1 MISRIF
7 IERPKFALVISI
19 LILIVGGISIPMLP
33 IESMPD
39 ITPPTIKVST
49 TFPGADA
56 NTVLE
61 AVAAPIEQQVNGVEN
76 MIYMDS
82 KSDSE
87 GKLNLTVSFAI
98 GTDVDMAQ
106 VMTKNRVAI
115 AEPLL
120 PQEVKRQG
128 VLVDKQSTAMVE
140 VVSLRSPGGTY
151 DELYLSNY
159 IATRI
164 KDQLTRVPGVGVVTV
179 FGAKDFSMRIWLDPQ
194 LLKVRSVTAGEVI
207 NAVQQQNVSVA
218 AGTIGAQPNSQDL
231 PFQYNI
237 LTKGRLFSAE
247 EFGQIIIKTG
257 DQGDIL
263 YLRDVARIEL
273 GALSYAWYAE
283 HSGSPAIAMGIYQL
297 PGSNALAVA
306 QGIAEIMD
314 ELAVGFPDD
323 LEYDILYDATEYIT
337 ASIDEVIETLVIAIL
352 LVILVVWIF
361 LQDWRTTLIPAITIP
376 VSLIGT
382 FAVLLGLGMSINNL
396 TLFGLIL
403 VIGIVVDDA
412 ILVTENTVRLMTEK
426 GWDSRRA
433 ITEGMT
439 EVTGP
444 VIASTAVLMAV
455 FIPTL
460 MMPGLT
466 GLLYR
471 QFAIT
476 ISVATIFSSINALT
490 LSPALCRLLLKPAD
504 PNRKKW
510 VFFRKFDELFEKS
523 TNGYQ
528 NVVGGLLRKSGLAM
542 VVFAGLLVLAY
553 LGIVTVPGGFL
564 PDEDQGYFFINA
576 QLPDGA
582 SLDRTNDVTDRI
594 NTILSETEGIAK
606 FLTVGG
612 YSLLDGV
619 QSPNAAMYIVT
630 MDNWSDRTSAELHV
644 KAVMAKIQHD
654 FNLIQEAVVFSF
666 LPPPIMG
673 LGNAGGFAFELQD
686 RGGAGIIQLQ
696 QSAND
701 LVVAAMASPK
711 LTRMNQNI
719 RASVPLLYIDIDRVK
734 AQAYKLPMDEVFGTL
749 STFLGSRYVNDFNL
763 FGRTW
768 KVTAQAD
775 EKYRSRPEAIERI
788 EVRNS
793 VGHMIPLGAFAAVR
807 DTVGPLFIGRFNMYS
822 KSSIT
827 GAGMPGVSSGEQIAE
842 MERLAAEILP
852 PTMGYQWS
860 GVTYQQLKAGNLA
873 PFIFGLAFVFVYLF
887 LVAQYESWM
896 IPLAVLLGI
905 PVAMMGALWFSKFRG
920 LDNNVY
926 TQVGLVLLIGLVAK
940 TAILIVE
947 FAKVNRES
955 GQSIYDAALTASVMR
970 FRAILMTAFSFI
982 LGVIPL
988 VIASGAGAASRVS
1001 LGTAVFGGM
1010 LVGIIGMVLL
1020 TPVYYLVIQRISE
1033 KFGGAP
1039 PVQADPA
1046 GPLPGPGGADGPTV
1060 EPSA

>member
-1 MISRIF
+1 MFSRIF

-19 LILIVGGISIPMLP
+19 LIVIVGGLAIPQLP

-49 TFPGADA
+49 TYPGADA
-56 NTVLE
+56 GTVLE
-61 AVAAPIEQQVNGVEN
+61 SVAAPIEEQVNGVEN

-87 GKLNLTVSFAI
+87 GQFALTVSFDI

-106 VMTKNRVAI
+106 VMTKNRVAV

-120 PQEVKRQG
+120 PQEVMRQG
-128 VLVDKQSTAMVE
+128 VKVDKQSTAMVE
-140 VVSLRSPGGTY
+140 VVSLRSPNGTY
-151 DELYLSNY
+151 DELFLSNY

-164 KDQLTRVPGVGVVTV
+164 KDQLARVNGVGSVVV

-194 LLKVRSVTAGEVI
+194 LMKARQVTTDQVL
-207 NAVQQQNVSVA
+207 NAVRAQNVSVA
-218 AGTIGAQPNSQDL
+218 AGTIGSQPNPGDL

-237 LTKGRLFSAE
+237 ITKGRLVTEE
-247 EFGQIIIKTG
+247 EFGAIVVKAG
-257 DQGDIL
+257 ESGDIL

-273 GALSYAWYAE
+273 GALAYSWYAE

-297 PGSNALAVA
+297 PGSNALGVA
-306 QGIAEIMD
+306 QGVADVMD
-314 ELAVGFPDD
+314 ELAKDFPAD

-337 ASIDEVIETLVIAIL
+337 ASIDEVIETLIVAIL
-352 LVILVVWIF
+352 LVIFVVWVF

-382 FAVLLGLGMSINNL
+382 FAVLLALGMSINNL

-426 GWDSRRA
+426 GWGARRA
-433 ITEGMT
+433 VTEGMG

-444 VIASTAVLMAV
+444 VIASTAVLLAV
-455 FIPTL
+455 FVPTL

-476 ISVATIFSSINALT
+476 ISIATVFSSINALT
-490 LSPALCRLLLKPAD
+490 LSPALCRLLLKPVD
-504 PNRKKW
+504 PNKKKW
-510 VFFRKFDELFEKS
+510 FFFRKFDEFFERS
-523 TNGYQ
+523 TKGYQ
-528 NVVGGLLRKSGLAM
+528 GAVGGLLRKSGLSM
-542 VVFAGLLVLAY
+542 MIFAGLMVLAWI
-553 LGIVTVPGGFL
+553 GVTSVPGGFL

-576 QLPDGA
+576 SLPDGS
-582 SLDRTNDVTDRI
+582 SLDRTHEVTDKI
-594 NTILSETEGIAK
+594 NAILSETEGVAK

-630 MDNWSDRTSAELHV
+630 LDNWSDRPEKELWLGSIIRKV
-644 KAVMAKIQHD
+644 QPQL
-654 FNLIQEAVVFSF
+654 FGIQEAFSF
-666 LPPPIMG
+666 CFIPPPIMG
-673 LGNAGGFAFELQD
+673 LGSAGGFSFELQD
-686 RGGAGIIQLQ
+686 RGGAGVMQLQ
-696 QSAND
+696 RAAQDLTTAASAGG
-701 LVVAAMASPK
+701 K
-711 LTRMNQNI
+711 LTRMNQNL
-719 RASVPLLYIDIDRVK
+719 RATVPMLYLQIDRVK
-734 AQAYKLPMDEVFGTL
+734 AQAYHISMNELFGSL
-749 STFLGSRYVNDFNL
+749 STFLGTRYVNDFNL

-768 KVTAQAD
+768 KVMAQAKD
-775 EKYRSRPEAIERI
+775 QHRSEPSDIERL
-788 EVRNS
+788 EVRNQK
-793 VGHMIPLGAFAAVR
+793 GNMIPLGSFAAVR
-807 DTVGPLFIGRFNMYS
+807 DTVGPLFIGRFNMYP
-822 KSSIT
+822 KAQIT
-827 GAGMPGVSSGEQIAE
+827 GAGLPGVSSGEQIAE
-842 MERLAAEILP
+842 MERLAKEILP
-852 PTMGYQWS
+852 PTMGFEWS
-860 GVTYQQLKAGNLA
+860 GVTYQQLAAGNLA

-896 IPLAVLLGI
+896 IPLAVLLGV
-905 PVAMMGALWFSKFRG
+905 PVAIMGAMWLTKAFG

-955 GQSIYDAALTASVMR
+955 GLEIYDASLKAAVLR

-988 VIASGAGAASRVS
+988 VLASGAGAASRVS
-1001 LGTAVFGGM
+1001 LGSAVFGGM
-1010 LVGIIGMVLL
+1010 IVGTLGMVML
-1020 TPVYYLVIQRISE
+1020 TPVYYLVIQGIAE
-1033 KFGGAP
+1033 KFGGP
-1039 PVQADPA
+1039 PEFKALPEEVGDA
-1046 GPLPGPGGADGPTV
+1046 GTLEGGPTE

>member
-1 MISRIF
+1 MFSRTF

-19 LILIVGGISIPMLP
+19 LIMIMGVIAVTQLP

-39 ITPPTIKVST
+39 ITPPTIAVST
-49 TFPGADA
+49 SYPGADA
-56 NTVLE
+56 ATVLE
-61 AVAAPIEQQVNGVEN
+61 SVAAPIEEQVNGVEN

-87 GKLNLTVSFAI
+87 GQLNLTVSFDI

-106 VMTKNRVAI
+106 VMTKNRVAV

-120 PQEVKRQG
+120 PAEVKRQG
-128 VLVDKQSTAMVE
+128 VKVDKKSTAMVE

-159 IATRI
+159 IATRV
-164 KDQLTRVPGVGVVTV
+164 KDQLSRVPGVGVVTV
-179 FGAKDFSMRIWLDPQ
+179 FGSKDFSMRLWLDPER
-194 LLKVRSVTAGEVI
+194 LKARGLTAREVI
-207 NAVQQQNVSVA
+207 AAVQAQNVSVA
-218 AGTIGAQPNSQDL
+218 AGTIGAQPNPGDL

-237 LTKGRLFSAE
+237 IAKGRLMSTE
-247 EFGQIIIKTG
+247 EFGEIVIRVG
-257 DQGDIL
+257 DDGEVL
-263 YLRDVARIEL
+263 YVRDVAEVEL

-283 HSGSPAIAMGIYQL
+283 HSGSPAIAVGIYQL

-306 QGIAEIMD
+306 EGVAEIMD
-314 ELAVGFPDD
+314 RLAVDFPDD
-323 LEYDILYDATEYIT
+323 LEYEILYDATEYIT
-337 ASIDEVIETLVIAIL
+337 ASIAEVINTLIVAIILVIF
-352 LVILVVWIF
+352 VVWIF

-382 FAVLLGLGMSINNL
+382 FAVMLALDMSINNL

-433 ITEGMT
+433 ITEGMG

-455 FIPTL
+455 FVPTL

-476 ISVATIFSSINALT
+476 ISIATIFSSLNALT
-490 LSPALCRLLLKPAD
+490 LSPALCRLLLKPVD
-504 PNRKKW
+504 PNKKKW
-510 VFFRKFDELFEKS
+510 VFFRKFDEAFEKS
-523 TNGYQ
+523 TAGYKG
-528 NVVGGLLRKSGLAM
+528 VVAGLLRKSGFAM
-542 VVFAGLLVLAY
+542 VVFVGLMGLTY
-553 LGIVTVPGGFL
+553 LGVVSVPVGFL

-576 QLPDGA
+576 SLPDGS
-582 SLDRTNDVTDRI
+582 SLDRTRQVTDQI
-594 NTILSETEGIAK
+594 NAILNQTEGVAK

-612 YSLLDGV
+612 FSLLDGV
-619 QSPNAAMYIVT
+619 QSPNAAMCIVT
-630 MDNWSDRTSAELHV
+630 MDNWSDRPAELHIQR
-644 KAVMAKIQHD
+644 VMD
-654 FNLIQEAVVFSF
+654 RLRPRLFGIQEALVFGF

-673 LGNAGGFAFELQD
+673 LGSAGGFSFELQD
-686 RGGAGIIQLQ
+686 RGGAGVLQLQ
-696 QSAND
+696 R
-701 LVVAAMASPK
+701 AALDMVGAATAGGK
-711 LTRMNQNI
+711 LTRMNQNV
-719 RASVPLLYIDIDRVK
+719 RATVPLLFLEIDRVK
-734 AQAYKLPMDEVFGTL
+734 AQAYHLNMSDVFSTL
-749 STFLGSRYVNDFNL
+749 STYLGTSYVNDFNL
-763 FGRTW
+763 YGRTW
-768 KVTAQAD
+768 KVMAQAG
-775 EKYRSRPEAIERI
+775 EEYRSRPEDIERI
-788 EVRNS
+788 EVRNMK
-793 VGHMIPLGAFAAVR
+793 GDMIPLGSFAAAR
-807 DTVGPLFIGRFNMYS
+807 DTVGPLFIGRFNMYP
-822 KSSIT
+822 KAQIT
-827 GAGMPGVSSGEQIAE
+827 GAGLPGVSSGEQIAE
-842 MERLAAEILP
+842 MERLAREILP
-852 PTMGYQWS
+852 STMGFEWS

-873 PFIFGLAFVFVYLF
+873 PLIFGLAFLFVYLF

-896 IPLAVLLGI
+896 IPLAVLLGV
-905 PVAMMGALWFSKFRG
+905 PVAIMGALWFSKFMG

-947 FAKVNRES
+947 FAKQNRES
-955 GQSIYDAALTASVMR
+955 GMSVYDAALAAAELR

-1001 LGTAVFGGM
+1001 LGSAVFGGM

-1020 TPVYYLVIQRISE
+1020 TPVYYLVIQNIAE
-1033 KFGGAP
+1033 KFGGP
-1039 PVQADPA
+1039 PEFKTDLVGTPPE
-1046 GPLPGPGGADGPTV
+1046 GPP
-1060 EPSA
+1060 EE

>member
-1 MISRIF
+1 MFSRIF

-19 LILIVGGISIPMLP
+19 LIVIVGGLSIPLLP

-39 ITPPTIKVST
+39 ITPPTIKVSAT
-49 TFPGADA
+49 YPGADA

-61 AVAAPIEQQVNGVEN
+61 SVAAPIEEQVNGVEN

-87 GKLNLTVSFAI
+87 GQFNLTVSFDI

-106 VMTKNRVAI
+106 VMTKNRVAV

-120 PQEVKRQG
+120 PEEVMRQG
-128 VLVDKQSTAMVE
+128 VKVDKQSTAMVE

-164 KDQLTRVPGVGVVTV
+164 KDQLTRVQGVGTVTV

-194 LLKVRSVTAGEVI
+194 QLKARGVTANQVMS
-207 NAVQQQNVSVA
+207 AVRAQNVAVA
-218 AGTIGAQPNSQDL
+218 AGKIGGPPNPGDL

-237 LTKGRLFSAE
+237 ITKGRLITE
-247 EFGQIIIKTG
+247 QEFGSIVIKAGTSG
-257 DQGDIL
+257 DLL
-263 YLRDVARIEL
+263 YLRDVARVEL
-273 GALSYAWYAE
+273 DSKDYSWYAQ
-283 HSGSPAIAMGIYQL
+283 HSGSPAIALGIYQL
-297 PGSNALAVA
+297 PGSNALGVA
-306 QGIAEIMD
+306 QGVADIMD
-314 ELAVGFPDD
+314 ELAEGFPDD
-323 LEYDILYDATEYIT
+323 LEYDVLYDATEYIT
-337 ASIDEVIETLVIAIL
+337 ASIDEVIETLIVAII

-361 LQDWRTTLIPAITIP
+361 LQDWRATLIPAITIP

-396 TLFGLIL
+396 TLFGIIL

-433 ITEGMT
+433 ITEGMG

-444 VIASTAVLMAV
+444 VIASTAVLLAV

-476 ISVATIFSSINALT
+476 ISIATIFSSINALT
-490 LSPALCRLLLKPAD
+490 LSPALCRLLLRPVD
-504 PNRKKW
+504 PNKQKW
-510 VFFRKFDELFEKS
+510 IFFRKFDEFFEKS
-523 TNGYQ
+523 TNSYKGL
-528 NVVGGLLRKSGLAM
+528 VGGLLRKSGMSM
-542 VVFAGLLVLAY
+542 VLFAGLMVLAAV
-553 LGIVTVPGGFL
+553 GIKQVPMGFL

-576 QLPDGA
+576 QLPDGS
-582 SLDRTNDVTDRI
+582 SLDRTNEVTDRI
-594 NTILSETEGIAK
+594 NAILNNTEGVAK

-619 QSPNAAMYIVT
+619 QSPNSAMYIVT
-630 MDNWSDRTSAELHV
+630 MDNWSDRGDPDLHIF
-644 KAVMAKIQHD
+644 KVMERLQKQ
-654 FNLIQEAVVFSF
+654 FFGIQEGIVFGF

-686 RGGAGIIQLQ
+686 RGGAGIMNLQ
-696 QSAND
+696 RAALD
-701 LVVAAMASPK
+701 MVAAANASPK
-711 LTRMNQNI
+711 LTRMNQNL
-719 RASVPLLYIDIDRVK
+719 RATVPLLYLNIDRVK
-734 AQAYKLPMDEVFGTL
+734 AQSYNLSMNEVFNTL
-749 STFLGSRYVNDFNL
+749 S
-763 FGRTW
+763 GRTW
-768 KVTAQAD
+768 KVMAQAD
-775 EKYRSRPEAIERI
+775 AKYRSLAVDIERI
-788 EVRNS
+788 EVRNEM
-793 VGHMIPLGAFAAVR
+793 GNMIPIGSFAAVR
-807 DTVGPLFIGRFNMYS
+807 DTVGPLFIGRFNMYP
-822 KSSIT
+822 KAGLT
-827 GAGMPGVSSGEQIAE
+827 GMGMPGVSSGDQIAE
-842 MERLAAEILP
+842 MERLASEILP
-852 PTMGYQWS
+852 PTMGFQWS
-860 GVTYQQLKAGNLA
+860 GVTYQQLAAGNLA
-873 PFIFGLAFVFVYLF
+873 PLIFGLAFLFVYLF

-896 IPLAVLLGI
+896 IPLAVLLGV
-905 PVAMMGALWFSKFRG
+905 PVAIMGAMWFTKFRG

-947 FAKVNRES
+947 FAKVNRE
-955 GQSIYDAALTASVMR
+955 GGLGLYDASLKAAVLR

-1001 LGTAVFGGM
+1001 LGMAVFGGM
-1010 LVGIIGMVLL
+1010 LVGTIGMTLL
-1020 TPVYYLVIQRISE
+1020 TPVYFLVIQGIAE
-1033 KFGGAP
+1033 KFGGPPEFKELPDEAKDGGDPGGDP
-1039 PVQADPA
+1039 PVDPA
-1046 GPLPGPGGADGPTV
+1046 PDPIA
-1060 EPSA
+1060 

>member
-1 MISRIF
+1 MFSRTF

-19 LILIVGGISIPMLP
+19 LIMIMGVIAVTQLP

-39 ITPPTIKVST
+39 ITPPTIAVT
-49 TFPGADA
+49 TSYPGADA
-56 NTVLE
+56 ATVLE
-61 AVAAPIEQQVNGVEN
+61 SVAAPIEEQVNGVEN

-87 GKLNLTVSFAI
+87 GQLNLTVSFDI

-106 VMTKNRVAI
+106 VMTKNRVAV

-120 PQEVKRQG
+120 PAEVKRQG
-128 VLVDKQSTAMVE
+128 VKVDKKSTAMVE

-159 IATRI
+159 IATRV
-164 KDQLTRVPGVGVVTV
+164 KDQLSRVPGVGVVTV
-179 FGAKDFSMRIWLDPQ
+179 FGSKDFSMRLWLDPER
-194 LLKVRSVTAGEVI
+194 LKARGLTAREVI
-207 NAVQQQNVSVA
+207 AAVQAQNVSVA
-218 AGTIGAQPNSQDL
+218 AGTIGAQPNPGDL

-237 LTKGRLFSAE
+237 IAKGRLMSTE
-247 EFGQIIIKTG
+247 EFGEIVIRVG
-257 DQGDIL
+257 DDGEVL
-263 YLRDVARIEL
+263 YVRDVAEVEL

-283 HSGSPAIAMGIYQL
+283 HSGSPAIAVGIYQL

-306 QGIAEIMD
+306 EGVAEIMD
-314 ELAVGFPDD
+314 RLAVDFPDD
-323 LEYDILYDATEYIT
+323 LEYEILYDATEYIT
-337 ASIDEVIETLVIAIL
+337 ASIAEVINTLIVAIILVIF
-352 LVILVVWIF
+352 VVWIF

-382 FAVLLGLGMSINNL
+382 FAVMLALDMSINNL

-433 ITEGMT
+433 ITEGMG

-455 FIPTL
+455 FVPTL

-476 ISVATIFSSINALT
+476 ISIATIFSSLNALT
-490 LSPALCRLLLKPAD
+490 LSPALCRLLLKPVD
-504 PNRKKW
+504 PNKKKW
-510 VFFRKFDELFEKS
+510 VFFRKFDEAFEKS
-523 TNGYQ
+523 TAGYKG
-528 NVVGGLLRKSGLAM
+528 VVAGLLRKSGFAM
-542 VVFAGLLVLAY
+542 VVFVGLMGLTY
-553 LGIVTVPGGFL
+553 LGVVSVPVGFL

-576 QLPDGA
+576 SLPDGS
-582 SLDRTNDVTDRI
+582 SLDRTRQVTDQI
-594 NTILSETEGIAK
+594 NAILNQTEGVAK

-612 YSLLDGV
+612 FSLLDGV
-619 QSPNAAMYIVT
+619 QSPNAAMCIVT
-630 MDNWSDRTSAELHV
+630 MDNWSDRPAELHIQR
-644 KAVMAKIQHD
+644 VMD
-654 FNLIQEAVVFSF
+654 RLRPRLFGIQEALVFGF

-673 LGNAGGFAFELQD
+673 LGSAGGFSFELQD
-686 RGGAGIIQLQ
+686 RGGAGVLQLQ
-696 QSAND
+696 R
-701 LVVAAMASPK
+701 AALDMVGAATAGGK
-711 LTRMNQNI
+711 LTRMNQNV
-719 RASVPLLYIDIDRVK
+719 RATVPLLFLEIDRVK
-734 AQAYKLPMDEVFGTL
+734 AQAYHLNMSDVFSTL
-749 STFLGSRYVNDFNL
+749 STYLGTSYVNDFNL
-763 FGRTW
+763 YGRTW
-768 KVTAQAD
+768 KVMAQAG
-775 EKYRSRPEAIERI
+775 EEYRSRPEDIERI
-788 EVRNS
+788 EVRNMK
-793 VGHMIPLGAFAAVR
+793 GDMIPLGSFAAAR
-807 DTVGPLFIGRFNMYS
+807 DTVGPLFIGRFNMYP
-822 KSSIT
+822 KAQIT
-827 GAGMPGVSSGEQIAE
+827 GAGLPGVSSGEQIAE
-842 MERLAAEILP
+842 MERLAREILP
-852 PTMGYQWS
+852 STMGFEWS

-873 PFIFGLAFVFVYLF
+873 PLIFGLAFLFVYLF

-896 IPLAVLLGI
+896 IPLAVLLGV
-905 PVAMMGALWFSKFRG
+905 PVAIMGALWFSKFMG

-947 FAKVNRES
+947 FAKQNRES
-955 GQSIYDAALTASVMR
+955 GMSVYDAALAAAELR

-1001 LGTAVFGGM
+1001 LGSAVFGGM

-1020 TPVYYLVIQRISE
+1020 TPVYYLVIQNIAE
-1033 KFGGAP
+1033 KFGGP
-1039 PVQADPA
+1039 PEFKTDLVGTPPE
-1046 GPLPGPGGADGPTV
+1046 GPP
-1060 EPSA
+1060 EE